1 MKIDCTPEERQFVF
15 KVGIVRGKMKSMN
28 RGLREF
34 FIINEL
40 FTFSSAWKIY
50 CMYNNAQLGSEFN
63 YSDQENDE

>member
-1 MKIDCTPEERQFVF
+1 
-15 KVGIVRGKMKSMN
+15 MKSMN